1 MRVRNEHDREIG
13 VVAEWLTLYR
23 NLATQICWTSTN
35 YYLGEGADALGRSND
50 VNSSRSTSETGMTTT
65 SSFRSTPPTR
75 FRVLDFRLAAHLG
88 DGHVQL
94 LEGGGRAPRR
104 PRFPSH
110 FAQTQKDGPL
120 RAIKAR
126 CCEQFANS
134 SPRGNCP
141 RTAHLHHR
149 QLIWCRRLP

>member
-35 YYLGEGADALGRSND
+35 YYLGEGADALRRSND

-94 LEGGGRAPRR
+94 LGLRVVGRR
-104 PRFPSH
+104 PDAPVSRATSRKPKKMARYGLLKLAVASSSQTH
-110 FAQTQKDGPL
+110 RPMEIAQ
-120 RAIKAR
+120 
-126 CCEQFANS
+126 E
-134 SPRGNCP
+134 P
-141 RTAHLHHR
+141 RTCLATN
-149 QLIWCRRLP
+149 

>member
-1 MRVRNEHDREIG
+1 MRIRLEHDREIG

-35 YYLGEGADALGRSND
+35 YYLGESADALGRSND
-50 VNSSRSTSETGMTTT
+50 VNSSRSTSETGMSTT

-94 LEGGGRAPRR
+94 LGLRVVGGTP
-104 PRFPSH
+104 PTPSCPSH
-110 FAQTQKDGPL
+110 FAQSQKDGPL
-120 RAIKAR
+120 WAVKAR
-126 CCEQFANS
+126 CCEQLANS
-134 SPRGNCP
+134 PPHGNCP
-141 RTAHLHHR
+141 GTAHLLHH
-149 QLIWCRRLP
+149 